1 MSVSKQLAMNF
12 SVHGVHLPI
21 DVIDIIRSFAF
32 EDRIVASVKKQMR
45 ELVKTIGGATIS
57 RKNSCRY
64 VDDTTESWEF
74 RICDDKTSTL
84 LSIESMNCRECGE
97 YLPGRN
103 DKFVCKCTQDEG
115 AGEDEDM
122 YYDDGEDEDMYYD
135 DGEDDDPW
143 HWQY

>member
-12 SVHGVHLPI
+12 SVHGVTLPI
-21 DVIDIIRSFAF
+21 DVIDIVRSFAF

-45 ELVKTIGGATIS
+45 ELVKAIDGATIS

-74 RICDDKTSTL
+74 RICDDANSRC
-84 LSIESMNCRECGE
+84 LSIKSMNCRECGG
-97 YLPGRN
+97 YLPQCN

-115 AGEDEDM
+115 AGEDM
-122 YYDDGEDEDMYYD
+122 YYDEGD
-135 DGEDDDPW
+135 DDDPW
-143 HWQY
+143 YWQY